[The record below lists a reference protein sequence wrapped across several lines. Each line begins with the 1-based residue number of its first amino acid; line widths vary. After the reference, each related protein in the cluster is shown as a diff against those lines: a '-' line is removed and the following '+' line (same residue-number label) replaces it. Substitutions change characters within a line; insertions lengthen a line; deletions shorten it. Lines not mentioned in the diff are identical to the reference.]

1 MDGDLKNKGF
11 GDNFF
16 GWLLDSG
23 ICDVFGH
30 LKRWFVILFQKEN
43 EFLWF
48 TCVAISVW
56 INFKDF

>member
-11 GDNFF
+11 GDCF
-16 GWLLDSG
+16 GGMASNSG

-30 LKRWFVILFQKEN
+30 RKHWFVILFQKEN

-48 TCVAISVW
+48 TCVAI
-56 INFKDF
+56 